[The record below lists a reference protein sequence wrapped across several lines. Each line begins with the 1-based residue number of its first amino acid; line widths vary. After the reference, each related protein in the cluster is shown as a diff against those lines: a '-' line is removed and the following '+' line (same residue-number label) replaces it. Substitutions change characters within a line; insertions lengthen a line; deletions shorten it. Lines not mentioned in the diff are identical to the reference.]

1 MSTERDSETT
11 FDEDSQ
17 PNDEV
22 VPYSDDETEDE
33 LDYHEPAV
41 EPQQNRVNKEAEET
55 REPFKKGNVLE
66 SGDQAPVCPHVGSSN
81 RCKGRVLREASSFS
95 WLRMKLDG
103 LGRYTVSS
111 EWWGWWTIAVKFCR
125 ENRRFLLPVSIFR
138 KELSGEEFACH
149 HTQEPWSHR
158 NVCSVLCEYK
168 MVLTF

>member
-33 LDYHEPAV
+33 LDDQEPAV

-55 REPFKKGNVLE
+55 REPFKKGTVLG
-66 SGDQAPVCPHVGSSN
+66 SGGQAPVCPCVGSSN
-81 RCKGRVLREASSFS
+81 RCKGRMLREASSFS
-95 WLRMKLDG
+95 QLRMKLDG
-103 LGRYTVSS
+103 LGQVHAVLSVV
-111 EWWGWWTIAVKFCR
+111 GWWTVAIKLCR
-125 ENRRFLLPVSIFR
+125 ENGRFLLHVSIFR
-138 KELSGEEFACH
+138 KELSLEEFACC
-149 HTQEPWSHR
+149 HTQEPCSHR

>member
-1 MSTERDSETT
+1 MSAERDSETT

-33 LDYHEPAV
+33 LDDQEPAV

-55 REPFKKGNVLE
+55 REPFKKGIVLG
-66 SGDQAPVCPHVGSSN
+66 SGGQAPSVLMWAIATGAKDGCS
-81 RCKGRVLREASSFS
+81 GRHLLSQ
-95 WLRMKLDG
+95 LRMKLDG
-103 LGRYTVSS
+103 PGSVHAVLSVV
-111 EWWGWWTIAVKFCR
+111 GWWTVAVKPCR
-125 ENRRFLLPVSIFR
+125 GNRRFSLRVSIFR
-138 KELSGEEFACH
+138 KELSLEEFACY

-158 NVCSVLCEYK
+158 NACSVLCEYK